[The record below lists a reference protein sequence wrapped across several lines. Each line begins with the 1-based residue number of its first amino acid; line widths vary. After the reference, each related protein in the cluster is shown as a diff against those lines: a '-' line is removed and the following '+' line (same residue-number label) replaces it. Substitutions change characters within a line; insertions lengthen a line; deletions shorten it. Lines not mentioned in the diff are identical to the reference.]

1 MDYTSPLGYM
11 GAPKF
16 QGPGTLIQ
24 THAMKNQQICQTGD
38 SWLPT
43 PTTVMTFKHPYTYHK
58 TYPSIQYINMACKI
72 SMTSIFKHLKFTYRK
87 N

>member
-1 MDYTSPLGYM
+1 
-11 GAPKF
+11 
-16 QGPGTLIQ
+16 
-24 THAMKNQQICQTGD
+24 
-38 SWLPT
+38 
-43 PTTVMTFKHPYTYHK
+43 MTFKHPYTYHK